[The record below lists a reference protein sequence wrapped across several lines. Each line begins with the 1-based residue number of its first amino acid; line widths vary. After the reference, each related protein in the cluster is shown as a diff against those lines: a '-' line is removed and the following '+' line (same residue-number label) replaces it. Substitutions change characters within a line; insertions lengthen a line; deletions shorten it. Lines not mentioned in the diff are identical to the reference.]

1 MKKFLVF
8 SDCHYDKDAVS
19 QLMNKIDEY
28 DYVYF
33 LGDGLDNITLYS
45 YAYPNKIDAVRG
57 NCDYYCFGN
66 IPYEITNTVEGV
78 TVFLT
83 HGHLYGAKKSLDEL
97 EVQANKHNANLVLY
111 GHTHRQQKCEKDGV
125 IYLNPG
131 ALCASP
137 YPQYAEITIN
147 EKNIQIYL
155 RKLH

>member
-1 MKKFLVF
+1 MKKILVF

-83 HGHLYGAKKSLDEL
+83 HGHLYGTKKSLDEL
-97 EVQANKHNANLVLY
+97 EVQAYKHNASLVLY
-111 GHTHRQQKCEKDGV
+111 GHTHCQEKFEKDGV

-137 YPQYAEITIN
+137 YPQYAEITVN